1 MPHVLSIIP
10 RLNEFSDP
18 FDCRVFCGTWN
29 VCNKRHSNRDELRG
43 LIFPRGQ
50 EPADIYSIGF
60 QEIVDLNAR
69 NVVMD
74 SSKSD
79 ERAKFLY
86 MELQALIESTT
97 GSKYTLILNGNLVG
111 LCLGVFVKSTLLP
124 FVSDA
129 RSATVGIGL
138 MGVMGNK
145 GAVTARFKVHDSSL
159 CFVCCHLRAH
169 REEVAGRNLDV
180 KTISERTNYL
190 PVEDSLFNAGIGQ
203 KASNVWRTDEFYS
216 SLTIDQHD
224 FIFWLGDMNYRVSK
238 DLSTEEVFRMI
249 DANNWRNLLHS
260 DQLSQER
267 KKGTVFNE
275 FIEPDINFMP
285 TYKYQP
291 GTAVYERRPEKKLRA
306 PAWCDRVLYKTKE
319 PIDVLLYDSPT
330 IEISDH
336 MPVHGLFKI
345 QGRKVN
351 ATKELEMYKSQLAM
365 ADTLEN
371 ELAPKVELNDRM
383 IVLDD
388 LKYQV

>member
-1 MPHVLSIIP
+1 MSH
-10 RLNEFSDP
+10 
-18 FDCRVFCGTWN
+18 W
-29 VCNKRHSNRDELRG
+29 
-43 LIFPRGQ
+43 IFPSGQ
-50 EPADIYSIGF
+50 EYADIYSVGF
-60 QEIVDLNAR
+60 QEIVDLNTR

-159 CFVCCHLRAH
+159 SFVCCHLRAH

-216 SLTIDQHD
+216 SLSIDQHD
-224 FIFWLGDMNYRVSK
+224 FIFWLGDMNYRITKS
-238 DLSTEEVFRMI
+238 LPTEEVFQMI
-249 DANNWRNLLHS
+249 DANNWRMLLHS

-291 GTAVYERRPEKKLRA
+291 GTSVYERRPEKKLRA
-306 PAWCDRVLYKTKE
+306 PAWCDRILYKTKE

-330 IEISDH
+330 IQISDH
-336 MPVHGLFKI
+336 MPVHSLFKL

-351 ATKELEMYKSQLAM
+351 AAKELDMYKSQLAM

-383 IVLDD
+383 IVLES
-388 LKYQV
+388 LKFQVSINVYLNNYCFFILLLYTYIYTYI